1 MFAMLIIA
9 ALLVGLSLGLIG
21 AGGSILAVP
30 MLMLVLDMS
39 EKVAIKHALLIV
51 GLIAL
56 VGVFNG
62 ARAKHLRLK
71 ALVWFALTSIPSAS
85 VGAYVGYLLVP
96 GLQTLLLITMMLIS
110 ATKMLK
116 QGAITPHPYHSRHR
130 ILMAGAVAGFAT
142 GIVGIGGGFLIVP
155 ALVLFA
161 GLSMQQAV
169 ANSLLLIFI
178 NALVAYLTLGA
189 VAQLVDMNYLVIVV
203 MTATGMLAV
212 LGGQYIAANI
222 PQETLKK
229 VFAYCLFGVAAL
241 LALNTL

>member
-1 MFAMLIIA
+1 MFTMLIIA
-9 ALLVGLSLGLIG
+9 ALLVGLSLGLMG

-30 MLMLVLDMS
+30 LLMLLLNMS

-56 VGVFNG
+56 VGVVNG
-62 ARAKHLRLK
+62 ARAKLLK
-71 ALVWFALTSIPSAS
+71 LNTLVWFALASIPSAS
-85 VGAYVGYLLVP
+85 VGAYVGYTLVP
-96 GLQTLLLITMMLIS
+96 GLQTLLLIIMMLIS
-110 ATKMLK
+110 AIKMLK
-116 QGAITPHPYHSRHR
+116 HGAITPHEQQNKRR
-130 ILMAGAVAGFAT
+130 IFLAGAVAGFAT

-178 NALVAYLTLGA
+178 NALVAYATLGA
-189 VAQLVDMNYLVIVV
+189 VAQSVEMNYLVIVV

-212 LGGQYIAANI
+212 VGGQHIAAKI
-222 PQETLKK
+222 PQKNLKK
-229 VFAYCLFGVAAL
+229 VFAYCLIGVAAL
-241 LALNTL
+241 LALNTF